1 MKFPAAFVLLLAAL
15 LLGATKQADAHFTST
30 SYLSADSSHTEGED
44 GENVRI
50 TWDVSAADLHWSLYL
65 DGNGDGSIT
74 WEEIEAKRDEIAAL
88 ARWHLQ
94 VARGGR
100 ACETQFTN
108 LLLTT
113 HAQEPNLSLDFRA
126 HCTRQG
132 ALTLSGT
139 LFFDTNTTQRTLI
152 SAKTLGGEFT
162 SILSPDAPR
171 WTEPPAPS
179 MAATFATF
187 VGQGLW
193 HVWIG
198 YDHLAFLLLLLLPGV
213 LRAVSVGGGWQAVPT
228 FRETARDLFRIITAF
243 TLAHSLT
250 LALAT
255 TGAVSIPVQPVE
267 VAIAASIVIAGVLNL
282 FPGAARARLGLAF
295 GFGLVHGFGFAN
307 ALAELGARGA
317 RLVPT
322 LAGFNIGVELAQL
335 SLVLLVLPFLFRAR
349 KSAFYAWRFMP
360 AASLGAAMA
369 GAAWL
374 VARASV

>member
-1 MKFPAAFVLLLAAL
+1 MRSIASLLLIAAL
-15 LLGATKQADAHFTST
+15 ALGVASNAEAHFTST
-30 SYLSADSSHTEGED
+30 SYLYADSPAAGDVH
-44 GENVRI
+44 V
-50 TWDVSAADLHWSLYL
+50 TWDVSAADLHWSLGFDR
-65 DGNGDGSIT
+65 DGNGAIT
-74 WEEIEAKRDEIAAL
+74 WEEIESRRDDVATLAL
-88 ARWHLQ
+88 EHLAI
-94 VARGGR
+94 ARGGQ
-100 ACETQFTN
+100 ACETRLAD

-126 HCTRQG
+126 HCAKQG
-132 ALTLSGT
+132 ALSLTGD

-152 SAKTLGGEFT
+152 SAVTPAGQFT
-162 SILSPDAPR
+162 SILSPGSPR

-179 MAATFATF
+179 VLATFATF

-213 LRAVSVGGGWQAVPT
+213 LRAVGTGWQAVPT
-228 FRETARDLFRIITAF
+228 FPETARDLLRIITAF

-250 LALAT
+250 LALAA
-255 TGAVSIPVQPVE
+255 TGTVTIPVRPVE
-267 VAIAASIVIAGVLNL
+267 VAIAASIVIAGLLNL

-307 ALAELGARGA
+307 ALAELGARGS

-349 KSAFYAWRFMP
+349 TSAFYAWRFMP
-360 AASLGAAMA
+360 AASLVAAMA